1 MLDSGQQ
8 SSRSNTQN
16 CVRLLKV
23 ALKAARFCLD
33 QKQAEL
39 CLKVLERAA
48 HFEDDLAKLENQI
61 SPEDGRVHLRLKAE
75 YFILRTALVS
85 VYPSISFPR
94 RITALTVTRRHGG
107 NHALILQSICS
118 RNVL

>member
-1 MLDSGQQ
+1 M
-8 SSRSNTQN
+8 QN

-75 YFILRTALVS
+75 YFILRTALVNN
-85 VYPSISFPR
+85 ISS
-94 RITALTVTRRHGG
+94 
-107 NHALILQSICS
+107 NLIPTQDYHSDS
-118 RNVL
+118 NT